1 MTFAISKFSVKHF
14 GCVSSS
20 LTFIRALSVDGRNS
34 TAFIY
39 GGLSLSEKQLMKH
52 GQLYTKYNFEAVP
65 IASNLMEL
73 MKPDIIDSR
82 AMKFA
87 SEIQSLD
94 KPVAI
99 HAISAGFFTMIRTL
113 KAMDKDWR
121 DRNVKS
127 IVFDSCPT
135 DTTADGFAGAISF
148 LLKRDNLKPY
158 IAKLVNPYLYLCGI
172 TEERRK
178 EFDLDMFGATSV
190 IPRTS
195 CILFAYDRNDP
206 VINYDYLNSVVVDL
220 KKNKSADASIHELIF
235 EKSRHAFHL
244 NINEEEYTNTHTK
257 SLLEKV
263 EEWKQ

>member
-1 MTFAISKFSVKHF
+1 MHFSIGKFSVKHF
-14 GCVSSS
+14 GCFSSN
-20 LTFIRALSVDGRNS
+20 LIFIRALSIDGRNS
-34 TAFIY
+34 TAVIF

-65 IASNLMEL
+65 IASNLIEL
-73 MKPDIIDSR
+73 MKPEVIDSR

-94 KPVAI
+94 KPVAM

-135 DTTADGFAGAISF
+135 DTTADGFGGAISF
-148 LLKRDNLKPY
+148 LLKRDHLKPY
-158 IAKLVNPYLYLCGI
+158 ITKLVNPFLYLVGI

-195 CILFAYDRNDP
+195 CILFVYDRNDP
-206 VINYDYLNSVVVDL
+206 VIKYDYLNSVVLDIE
-220 KKNKSADASIHELIF
+220 KNKSADASIHELIF
-235 EKSRHAFHL
+235 ESSRHALHL
-244 NINEEEYTNTHTK
+244 IDNEEEYTNTHTK
-257 SLLEKV
+257 SLLENVK
-263 EEWKQ
+263 EWKQ